1 MGNVTCKKPSDCIEV
16 ILSRFNSLFTN
27 KNNVNIQRD
36 IELKEIVVNN
46 NLANNLANLS
56 DNNLDNLSDNL
67 SDNHLHEDEINKIM
81 EEYDRPSLTN
91 NEIEDIIKH
100 YDTTNVFINNNDLE
114 KLTNN
119 IEIITKIKPYDKI
132 YIDENNNMSIHNTN
146 FMFFSR
152 YISNNNRFRTI
163 DLITDTV
170 NEYIRN
176 KLLNDKQSLTNGLN
190 NLILTYITDKTV
202 VDRIQSLIDKI
213 NAEMV

>member
-16 ILSRFNSLFTN
+16 ILSSFNYLFTK

-36 IELKEIVVNN
+36 IELKEIVVDNH
-46 NLANNLANLS
+46 LVNLS
-56 DNNLDNLSDNL
+56 NNL
-67 SDNHLHEDEINKIM
+67 SDNHLNEDEINRIM
-81 EEYDRPSLTN
+81 EEYDKPSLTN
-91 NEIEDIIKH
+91 NEIDNIIKH
-100 YDTTNVFINNNDLE
+100 YDTTNVFINSNDLE

-119 IEIITKIKPYDKI
+119 IDIITKIKPYDKI

-152 YISNNNRFRTI
+152 YMSNNNRFRTI
-163 DLITDTV
+163 DLITYTI
-170 NEYIRN
+170 NEYIKN
-176 KLLNDKQSLTNGLN
+176 KLLKDKYSLVNGLN

-202 VDRIQSLIDKI
+202 VDKIQSLIDII

>member
-16 ILSRFNSLFTN
+16 ILSRFNSLFSN

-46 NLANNLANLS
+46 CSVNHL
-56 DNNLDNLSDNL
+56 DNNLDNLSDN
-67 SDNHLHEDEINKIM
+67 HLDEDEINKIM

-91 NEIEDIIKH
+91 NEIDDIIKH

-119 IEIITKIKPYDKI
+119 IDIITKIKPYDKI
-132 YIDENNNMSIHNTN
+132 YIDENNNI
-146 FMFFSR
+146 
-152 YISNNNRFRTI
+152 RTI
-163 DLITDTV
+163 DLITYTV

-190 NLILTYITDKTV
+190 NLILTYITDKIV
-202 VDRIQSLIDKI
+202 VDKIQSLIDII

>member
-16 ILSRFNSLFTN
+16 ILSKFNYLFTK

-36 IELKEIVVNN
+36 IELKEIVVDNH
-46 NLANNLANLS
+46 LVNLS
-56 DNNLDNLSDNL
+56 DNI
-67 SDNHLHEDEINKIM
+67 SDNHLNEDEINRIM
-81 EEYDRPSLTN
+81 EEYDKPSLTN
-91 NEIEDIIKH
+91 NEIDNIIKH
-100 YDTTNVFINNNDLE
+100 YDTTNVFINNSDLE

-119 IEIITKIKPYDKI
+119 IDIITKIKPYDKI

-152 YISNNNRFRTI
+152 YMSNNNRFRTI
-163 DLITDTV
+163 DLITYTI
-170 NEYIRN
+170 NEYIKN
-176 KLLNDKQSLTNGLN
+176 KLLKDKYSLINGLN

-202 VDRIQSLIDKI
+202 VDKIQSLIDII

>member
-16 ILSRFNSLFTN
+16 ILSRFNSLFSN

-46 NLANNLANLS
+46 CSVNHL
-56 DNNLDNLSDNL
+56 DNNLDNLSDN
-67 SDNHLHEDEINKIM
+67 HLDEDEINKIM

-91 NEIEDIIKH
+91 NEIDDIIKH

-119 IEIITKIKPYDKI
+119 IDIITKIKPYDKI

-152 YISNNNRFRTI
+152 YMSNNNRFRTI
-163 DLITDTV
+163 DLITYTI

-190 NLILTYITDKTV
+190 NLILTYITDKIV
-202 VDRIQSLIDKI
+202 VDKIQSLIDII